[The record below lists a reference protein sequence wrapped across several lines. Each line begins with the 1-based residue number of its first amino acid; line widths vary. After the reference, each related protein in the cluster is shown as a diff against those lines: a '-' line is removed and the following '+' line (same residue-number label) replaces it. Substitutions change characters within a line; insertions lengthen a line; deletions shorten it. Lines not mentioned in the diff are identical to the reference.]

1 MIKNKFIII
10 GAVIILIIVF
20 AVLYLDSKNSIFILQ
35 NSDNHI
41 LGNPEAK
48 NILVEFSD
56 FECPACGEAYKE
68 LKKIE
73 EKYKDNLEIIY
84 KHYPLPAH
92 SNAYLAAEA
101 SECASDQGQFWPYHD
116 LLFENQQNLTR
127 NDLLNYA
134 RSLNLDLAR
143 FTQCLDSQAARSI
156 ISQQIKEGNDL
167 KLKGT
172 PTFFLDGME
181 IEDWQNLDKILEE
194 KLTP

>member
-20 AVLYLDSKNSIFILQ
+20 IILYLDNQRSTYTFQ
-35 NSDNHI
+35 NPDNHI

-56 FECPACGEAYKE
+56 FECPACGAAYQE

-73 EKYKDNLEIIY
+73 EKYKADLKIEY
-84 KHYPLPAH
+84 KHYPLPSH
-92 SNAYLAAEA
+92 LNAYLAAEA
-101 SECASDQGQFWPYHD
+101 SECAGDQGMFWPYHD
-116 LLFENQQNLTR
+116 LLFDNQENFAK

-134 RSLNLDLAR
+134 KTLNLDIAR
-143 FTQCLDSQAARSI
+143 FTQCLDSHAARSI
-156 ISQQIKEGNDL
+156 ISQQIREGNDL
-167 KLKGT
+167 KIKGT
-172 PTFFLDGME
+172 PTFFLNGEE

>member
-1 MIKNKFIII
+1 MIKKKFIII

-20 AVLYLDSKNSIFILQ
+20 IILYLDNQRSTYIFQ
-35 NSDNHI
+35 NLDSHI

-56 FECPACGEAYKE
+56 FECPACGAAYQE

-73 EKYKDNLEIIY
+73 EKYKDNLKIIY

-143 FTQCLDSQAARSI
+143 FTQCLDSHAARSI

-167 KLKGT
+167 KIKGT
-172 PTFFLDGME
+172 PTFFLDGVE